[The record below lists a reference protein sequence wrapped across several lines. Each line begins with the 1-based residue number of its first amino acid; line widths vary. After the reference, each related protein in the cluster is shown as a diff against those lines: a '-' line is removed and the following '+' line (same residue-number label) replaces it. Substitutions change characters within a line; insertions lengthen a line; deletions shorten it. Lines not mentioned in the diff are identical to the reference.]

1 MKDKIV
7 IINGLGGCGKST
19 FVKLCKDYCENKWEH
34 VKAYELSSI
43 DFVKEVATFCGWD
56 GSKTLKNRTFLHDI
70 KVILEEWDDVP
81 SKKVFENI
89 YQLTDFHTTS
99 IFFVNIREAYNI
111 EKFKDMAQELN
122 YDCITLGVK
131 NPNINT
137 NEVIEL
143 ITQINEFGYD
153 VVINNN
159 KDLIYLDSLAQN
171 FMQDL
176 IEGKF
181 DKE

>member
-1 MKDKIV
+1 MKDKII

-19 FVKLCKDYCENKWEH
+19 FVKLCKEYCETRWES
-34 VKAYELSSI
+34 VKVHELSSI
-43 DFVKEVATFCGWD
+43 DFVKDVATFCGWD

-81 SKKVFENI
+81 SKKVFEKV
-89 YQLTDFHTTS
+89 YQLMDFHTIS
-99 IFFVNIREAYNI
+99 VFFINIREAYNI
-111 EKFKDMAQELN
+111 EKFKDMTDEN
-122 YDCITLGVK
+122 VFDCITLGVK
-131 NPNINT
+131 NPNKNT

-143 ITQINEFGYD
+143 IDQINGYKYD

-159 KDLIYLDSLAQN
+159 KDLNHLDFLAQN

-176 IEGKF
+176 IDGKF
-181 DKE
+181 NKE